1 MMTRF
6 TGYPMLRKYLEISRL
21 FNMGFTGVAPV
32 LGALSMWDVGETPL
46 YKLFILFGIG
56 CFSHI
61 YGFVL
66 NDVMDIKI
74 DKLSTELTARPLVS
88 GIITRKKAT
97 YFAISCM
104 IASLI
109 LTIFFFEELMSYL
122 SLLSILLFA
131 YILATI
137 YDIKS
142 KKYPGMDF
150 FVASAVF
157 FLIIFGASIL
167 GTPTTLA
174 WIVAFV
180 GGIQVLFMNMI
191 NGAIKDIDHDEK
203 GMASTLAIKLGART
217 HGRVVT
223 LPISFKIVGY
233 VTELG
238 RSFLIFTP
246 FLFLSLP
253 YQLWQIVMLFVL
265 TILIFFSIY
274 KLFSIKKFVR
284 DRIRKFIGIA
294 VIFMYATT
302 PVMLSS
308 LNPYTILLAFV
319 PPLWFICSN
328 LVLHH
333 TMFEPKTM

>member
-1 MMTRF
+1 
-6 TGYPMLRKYLEISRL
+6 
-21 FNMGFTGVAPV
+21 
-32 LGALSMWDVGETPL
+32 
-46 YKLFILFGIG
+46 
-56 CFSHI
+56 
-61 YGFVL
+61 
-66 NDVMDIKI
+66 
-74 DKLSTELTARPLVS
+74 
-88 GIITRKKAT
+88 
-97 YFAISCM
+97 
-104 IASLI
+104 
-109 LTIFFFEELMSYL
+109 MSYL
-122 SLLSILLFA
+122 FLPSILLFA

-142 KKYPGMDF
+142 KKCPGVDL
-150 FVASAVF
+150 FVASAIF
-157 FLIIFGASIL
+157 FLIIFGAATVSHERL
-167 GTPTTLA
+167 LSTPLV
-174 WIVAFV
+174 WIVAFI
-180 GGIQVLFMNMI
+180 GSIQVLFMNMI

-203 GMASTLAIKLGART
+203 SMASTLAIKLGVRT
-217 HGRVVT
+217 HGRVIT

-233 VTELG
+233 VIELG

-253 YQLWQIVMLFVL
+253 YQLWQIVILFVL

-274 KLFSIKKFVR
+274 KLFSIKKIVR
-284 DRIRKFIGIA
+284 NRIRKFIGIT

-302 PVMLSS
+302 SVMLSS

>member
-1 MMTRF
+1 
-6 TGYPMLRKYLEISRL
+6 MLRKYLEISRL
-21 FNMGFTGVAPV
+21 FNMGLTGVAPI
-32 LGALSMWDVGETPL
+32 LGALSMWDIDETPQ
-46 YKLFILFGIG
+46 YKLIILFVIG

-66 NDVMDIKI
+66 NDVMDVRI

-88 GIITRKKAT
+88 GTITKKNAA

-109 LTIFFFEELMSYL
+109 LTLFLFEELVSYL
-122 SLLSILLFA
+122 FLLSILIFA
-131 YILATI
+131 YVLATVYNI
-137 YDIKS
+137 GS

-157 FLIIFGASIL
+157 FLIIFGASTV
-167 GTPTTLA
+167 GAPTTLA

-203 GMASTLAIKLGART
+203 GLANILALKLGAKS
-217 HGRVVT
+217 HGKAIT
-223 LPISFKIVGY
+223 LPKSFKIVGY
-233 VTELG
+233 SIELV
-238 RSFLIFTP
+238 RSLLIFTP
-246 FLFLSLP
+246 FLFLSFH
-253 YQLWQIVMLFVL
+253 YEFWQIFLLIIL
-265 TILIFFSIY
+265 TILTFFSIF
-274 KLFSIKKFVR
+274 KLFLIKEFVR
-284 DRIRKFIGIA
+284 DRIRKNIGIT

-308 LNPYTILLAFV
+308 FNLYIILLALV
-319 PPLWFICSN
+319 PPFWFICSN
-328 LVLHH
+328 LILHH
-333 TMFEPKTM
+333 TLFEPKTM